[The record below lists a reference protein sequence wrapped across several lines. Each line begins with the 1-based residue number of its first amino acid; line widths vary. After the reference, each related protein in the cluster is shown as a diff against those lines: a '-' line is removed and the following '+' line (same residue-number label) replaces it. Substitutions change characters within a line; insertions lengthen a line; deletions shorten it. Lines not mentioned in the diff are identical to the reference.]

1 MSSGPSEHQSH
12 SPERHTNPGTKHMH
26 ILVAPNA
33 FKNSLDAVPSA
44 EAIRKG
50 LLQSRL
56 HCTCECFPIGDGGD
70 GTAELL
76 MRKLEGT
83 VIQCQVH
90 DPLRRIITSRF
101 GLIDNGHTA
110 VIEMADASG
119 LRLLS
124 PRELNPLSAT
134 SFGTGELIKEA
145 LNRKVTKII
154 ICIGG
159 SATVDGACGILQAL
173 GIRFLDTNGNELT
186 NLPADLIDLEEIDLS
201 ELDPRILDC
210 NLTILCDVDN
220 YLLGIHGAASVFG
233 PQKGASD
240 KDVLLLESALSKFRE
255 VALKQTGKDMGIVK
269 HGGAAGGT
277 AAGLYALLNANL
289 VNGIDQFLEIT
300 GFEKALE
307 DADMLITG
315 EGSIDEQTLHG
326 KAPYGVAVLAK
337 KKGIP
342 VIGVAGKLPLES
354 NEALH
359 EYFDVLLTIGNGPV
373 ELKQAMHDTEAN
385 LIRTAR
391 QLGNMIT
398 FFN

>member
-1 MSSGPSEHQSH
+1 MLSEPVSNK
-12 SPERHTNPGTKHMH
+12 TLAGAKHMH

-33 FKNSLDAVPSA
+33 FKNSLDAIPSA
-44 EAIRKG
+44 EAIRNG

-70 GTAELL
+70 GTAKLL
-76 MRKLEGT
+76 IRKLQGT
-83 VIQCQVH
+83 VVQCQVH
-90 DPLRRIITSRF
+90 DPLRRIIDSSF
-101 GLIDNGHTA
+101 GLVDEGNTA

-124 PRELNPLSAT
+124 PRELNPLQAT
-134 SFGTGELIKEA
+134 SFGTGELIREA
-145 LNRKVTKII
+145 LNRNVKKII
-154 ICIGG
+154 MGIGG

-173 GIRFLDTNGNELT
+173 GIRFLDTHGNELM
-186 NLPADLIDLEEIDLS
+186 NLPAGLADLDEIDLS
-201 ELDPRILDC
+201 GLDPRIIDC
-210 NLTILCDVDN
+210 NLMILCDVDN

-233 PQKGASD
+233 PQKGAKE
-240 KDVLLLESALSKFRE
+240 KDVLLLDSALAKFRE
-255 VALKQTGKDMGIVK
+255 TVLRKTGKDMGTVK

-277 AAGLYALLNANL
+277 AAGLYALLNAKL

-300 GFEKALE
+300 GFENALAA
-307 DADMLITG
+307 ADLLITG

-342 VIGVAGKLPLES
+342 VIGIAGKLPLEP

-359 EYFDVLLTIGNGPV
+359 EYFDVLLAIGNGPI
-373 ELKQAMHDTEAN
+373 ELKQAMQDTEAN
-385 LIRTAR
+385 LIRTGR
-391 QLGNMIT
+391 QLGNMLALS
-398 FFN
+398 